1 MLKKTSLL
9 MFVIALSWACV
20 TMEPPPPPSL
30 YIESPA
36 PALSAMLSLDDR
48 IAVEDAWDNLKQGK
62 VAKAEKVLAK
72 LGSANPFY
80 YAGLG
85 YAALLLENLPLAEQ
99 NFEQAVRDHP
109 DMALAHLGLGQ
120 VFQKSGKEEQA
131 YNEYL
136 EVLKWDA
143 ENAWALKESEAIRT
157 KMTAELL
164 KEGKAYADAGNTAK
178 GQESYLKA
186 LHYSPKSQEAHLALA
201 RIYREDTNYQNSLFH
216 LKTANAN
223 DPKNISILRDYADTL
238 YLADQFPRS
247 LDIYER
253 LLELDPQNKQVK
265 DRIDLLKNKL
275 GIVELPSQYN
285 YIGASEAVTKE
296 DMAALIGVKLRDF
309 LGETSP
315 KPPVIVDITTSWA
328 ARFILKTTAL
338 EIMGV
343 YSNHT
348 FQPKKI
354 MTRAEI
360 AETLVRLVNIL
371 RKNGYKI
378 IEQIPIDRIQILDVS
393 PEHFSFQAIAQV
405 LSCEL
410 MTLAPDRTFKPEL
423 GLSGQEATKTLDI
436 LLGLIK

>member
-1 MLKKTSLL
+1 
-9 MFVIALSWACV
+9 
-20 TMEPPPPPSL
+20 
-30 YIESPA
+30 
-36 PALSAMLSLDDR
+36 
-48 IAVEDAWDNLKQGK
+48 
-62 VAKAEKVLAK
+62 
-72 LGSANPFY
+72 
-80 YAGLG
+80 
-85 YAALLLENLPLAEQ
+85 
-99 NFEQAVRDHP
+99 
-109 DMALAHLGLGQ
+109 MALGHLGLGQ
-120 VFQKSGKEEQA
+120 VYQKSGKEEQA
-131 YNEYL
+131 YNEYI
-136 EVLKWDA
+136 EVLKRDA

-164 KEGKAYADAGNTAK
+164 KEGKAFADAGNKEK

-201 RIYREDTNYQNSLFH
+201 RIYREETNYQNSLFH
-216 LKTANAN
+216 LRTAIAN
-223 DPKNISILRDYADTL
+223 DPENKSILGDYADTL
-238 YLADQFPRS
+238 YLAEQFPRS
-247 LDIYER
+247 LEIYER
-253 LLELDPQNKQVK
+253 LRELDPQNKQVK
-265 DRIDLLKNKL
+265 DRIDVLKNKL

-285 YIGASEAVTKE
+285 NIGASEAVTKE
-296 DMAALIGVKLRDF
+296 DLAALIGVKLRDF

-338 EIMGV
+338 EIMDV

-360 AETLVRLVNIL
+360 AEILVRLVNVL

-378 IEQIPIDRIQILDVS
+378 VEQIPIDRIQILDV
-393 PEHFSFQAIAQV
+393 PQDHFSFQSIAQV
-405 LSCEL
+405 LSFEL

>member
-1 MLKKTSLL
+1 MKKTSLL
-9 MFVIALSWACV
+9 ISVIALSWACV

-36 PALSAMLSLDDR
+36 PAMSAMLSLDDR
-48 IAVEDAWDNLKQGK
+48 IAMEDAWNNLKQGK
-62 VAKAEKVLAK
+62 AAKAEKILTK

-99 NFEQAVRDHP
+99 NFEQAVRERQ

-120 VFQKSGKEEQA
+120 VYQKAGKEEQA

-136 EVLKWDA
+136 EVLKRDT
-143 ENAWALKESEAIRT
+143 ENAWASKESEAIRT

-164 KEGKAYADAGNTAK
+164 KEGKAYADAGDKEK
-178 GQESYLKA
+178 GKESYLKA
-186 LHYSPKSQEAHLALA
+186 LHYSPKSQEAYLALA
-201 RIYREDTNYQNSLFH
+201 RIYREETNYQNSLFH
-216 LKTANAN
+216 LRTANAN
-223 DPKNISILRDYADTL
+223 DPKNKTILRDYADTL
-238 YLADQFPRS
+238 YLAEQFPRS

-275 GIVELPSQYN
+275 GIVEIPSQYN
-285 YIGASEAVTKE
+285 NIGASEAVTKE
-296 DMAALIGVKLRDF
+296 DLAALIGVKLRDV

-338 EIMGV
+338 EIMDV

-360 AETLVRLVNIL
+360 AETLVRLVSLL

-378 IEQIPIDRIQILDVS
+378 VEQIPIDRIQILDVS

-405 LSCEL
+405 ISIEL
-410 MTLAPDRTFKPEL
+410 MTLAPDRTFRPEL
-423 GLSGQEATKTLDI
+423 GLSGREAIKTLEI

>member
-1 MLKKTSLL
+1 
-9 MFVIALSWACV
+9 
-20 TMEPPPPPSL
+20 MEPPPPPSL

-36 PALSAMLSLDDR
+36 PAMSAMLSLDDR
-48 IAVEDAWDNLKQGK
+48 IAMEDAWNNLKQGK
-62 VAKAEKVLAK
+62 AAKAEKILTK

-99 NFEQAVRDHP
+99 NFEQAVRERQ

-120 VFQKSGKEEQA
+120 VYQKAGKEEQA

-136 EVLKWDA
+136 EVLKRDT
-143 ENAWALKESEAIRT
+143 ENAWASKESEAIRT

-164 KEGKAYADAGNTAK
+164 KEGKAYADAGDKEK
-178 GQESYLKA
+178 GKESYLKA
-186 LHYSPKSQEAHLALA
+186 LHYSPKSQEAYLALA
-201 RIYREDTNYQNSLFH
+201 RIYREETNYQNSLFH
-216 LKTANAN
+216 LRTANAN
-223 DPKNISILRDYADTL
+223 DPKNKTILRDYADTL
-238 YLADQFPRS
+238 YLAEQFPRS

-275 GIVELPSQYN
+275 GIVEIPSQYN
-285 YIGASEAVTKE
+285 NIGASEAVTKE
-296 DMAALIGVKLRDF
+296 DLAALIGVKLRDV

-338 EIMGV
+338 EIMDV

-360 AETLVRLVNIL
+360 AETLVRLVSLL

-378 IEQIPIDRIQILDVS
+378 VEQIPIDRIQILDVS

-405 LSCEL
+405 ISIEL
-410 MTLAPDRTFKPEL
+410 MTLAPDRTFRPEL
-423 GLSGQEATKTLDI
+423 GLSGREAIKTLEI